1 MSSDSNQDI
10 VFMEGPAGPPGPK
23 GDKGDVG
30 LPGDSVYLPPS
41 SDLPAKG
48 KFVSVSGFFPTSA
61 TVVVKMSCTFLL
73 YNVST
78 VLSYLI
84 LSYLI
89 YVKTCNIAR
98 VQFVIFVCKKMLFTR
113 IHFFTCTK

>member
-10 VFMEGPAGPPGPK
+10 VFTEGPAGPPGPK

-61 TVVVKMSCTFLL
+61 TVVIKMSCTFLL

-84 LSYLI
+84 LSYLRE
-89 YVKTCNIAR
+89 N
-98 VQFVIFVCKKMLFTR
+98 VQHCESSIRNFCLQKDAF
-113 IHFFTCTK
+113 H